1 MGGTESRY
9 ELHVICVKQSSEVIL
24 DLSLLQK
31 QSIITTHKKSGL
43 YMIKIIWVSEIFLG
57 FICNCLSYFITAKI
71 TFTCILHPQ
80 CTNMIFII
88 YTSRHSLHVMDI
100 SLSPNF
106 RGAVTRQCVC
116 TKSRAERV
124 SLAQLSLIRSKVVT
138 LMPQYGLQW
147 LEKICNTSDIFWFRN
162 SVICHNSDPVSHLLT
177 LSFFFSRPSHRLWS
191 SYGDQQLQRL
201 WWLSA

>member
-9 ELHVICVKQSSEVIL
+9 ELHVLCVKQSSEVIL

-71 TFTCILHPQ
+71 TFTCTLHPQ
-80 CTNMIFII
+80 WTNMIFII
-88 YTSRHSLHVMDI
+88 YTSCHSLHVMDI

-106 RGAVTRQCVC
+106 KRGSDKEVRMHEVTRGAGVFSTIIPYRLPSSNVDAS
-116 TKSRAERV
+116 TSIAVIAEDLQYFWHILI
-124 SLAQLSLIRSKVVT
+124 SQLGNL
-138 LMPQYGLQW
+138 P
-147 LEKICNTSDIFWFRN
+147 
-162 SVICHNSDPVSHLLT
+162 
-177 LSFFFSRPSHRLWS
+177 
-191 SYGDQQLQRL
+191 
-201 WWLSA
+201 